1 MAFDMAS
8 ALRVAL
14 LVLSFGASGA
24 GAHEGHD
31 HGNEPPPAP
40 AAVQPRGEAQSDHFE
55 LLVTAQGGELVIYL
69 DRFVTNEPVP
79 NATVEVETPS
89 GPATAAA
96 HDGTYRLPAPWLSNE
111 GSFDLVTTVTLG
123 ETVDI
128 LPVTLVVPSANAPSP
143 QSASERTWL
152 ARLGMLSAAPMMGAG
167 IAGFILGVLAM
178 TMRRRRPSIVALA
191 GAALLVAVTNAG
203 AHEGHDHGP
212 PKAAAPASSDQA
224 VRQADGIV
232 FVPKPLQRIFAIRT
246 VMTENGRFRRS
257 VELPGRIIPDPDAS
271 GYVQASVGGRIG
283 PPPNGFP
290 RLGARVRKGDILS
303 YVTPPLQAID
313 ISDMRQRQ
321 GELDQQIAIVE
332 RRLKRFETLAPSGAI
347 ARSQLEETKLE
358 LDGLRDRRA
367 ALESQR
373 REPEALVAPVD
384 GVVADGTPVAG
395 QIVQS
400 NAVVFHIVEPAK
412 LWIEALSFQA
422 LDGTANASA
431 RTASGETL
439 SLVFRGAGFA
449 DRSQSVPV
457 HFSVE
462 GDRRGLRP
470 GEFVTVFAQTGEP
483 VPGMVLPRSAVV
495 RAANGQHL
503 VFEHVTAERFEP
515 KPVRIEPL
523 DAARVL
529 VLDGIGRGKRIVVQ
543 GAELLDQVR

>member
-1 MAFDMAS
+1 MTFDMAS

-14 LVLSFGASGA
+14 LVLSLGTPGAH
-24 GAHEGHD
+24 AHEGHD

-55 LLVTAQGGELVIYL
+55 LLVTAQGAELVIYL
-69 DRFVTNEPVP
+69 DRFITNEPVP
-79 NATVEVETPS
+79 NATIEVETPS
-89 GPATAAA
+89 GPTTAAPR
-96 HDGTYRLPAPWLSNE
+96 DGAYRLPAAWLSNG
-111 GSFDLVTTVTLG
+111 GSFELVMTVTLG
-123 ETVDI
+123 ETIDI
-128 LPVTLVVPSANAPSP
+128 LPVTLVVPSTAAQSP
-143 QSASERTWL
+143 QSVSERTWF
-152 ARLGMLSAAPMMGAG
+152 ARLGTLSTAPMIGAG

-178 TMRRRRPSIVALA
+178 SFRRRPPAIAALA
-191 GAALLVAVTNAG
+191 GAALLVAATHAD

-212 PKAAAPASSDQA
+212 PKAAVQASGDQA

-246 VMTENGRFRRS
+246 VMTENGKFRRS

-290 RLGARVRKGDILS
+290 RLGARVRKGDILA

-313 ISDMRQRQ
+313 VSDMRQRQ

-332 RRLKRFETLAPSGAI
+332 RRLKRFETLAPSGAV
-347 ARSQLEETKLE
+347 ARSQLEETRLE

-400 NAVVFHIVEPAK
+400 NAVVFHIVEPSK
-412 LWIEALSFQA
+412 LWVEALSFQA
-422 LDGTANASA
+422 LGKAANASA
-431 RTASGETL
+431 RTASGATL
-439 SLVFRGAGFA
+439 TLAFRGAGFA

-457 HFSVE
+457 HFAIES
-462 GDRRGLRP
+462 DRGGLRP
-470 GEFVTVFAQTGEP
+470 GEFVSVYAQTGEP
-483 VPGMVLPRSAVV
+483 VSGLVLPRTAAV
-495 RAANGQHL
+495 RAANGQHF

-529 VLDGIGRGKRIVVQ
+529 VLDGIGRGRRIVVQ